1 MVFQQKDS
9 FCLSAGLWFF
19 LSVLETDRICSFSD
33 IKSLNDKHGDRLHGQ
48 VALGHDAGFEG
59 NDVGLLGSLLPIH

>member
-1 MVFQQKDS
+1 M
-9 FCLSAGLWFF
+9 G
-19 LSVLETDRICSFSD
+19 SVLETDKICSFSD

-59 NDVGLLGSLLPIH
+59 NDVGLLGSLLPIY